1 MSGSCVQVPAIER
14 EVTMAPQ
21 DSLATQQRSSETPNT
36 TTTTTTEKDT
46 DSLSC
51 TYSSSPFS
59 KLKNSDTADDLAG
72 TPAIHSQMVARNR
85 RVVVT
90 MHTDIISDPFWDEH
104 PMILGK

>member
-1 MSGSCVQVPAIER
+1 M
-14 EVTMAPQ
+14 TMAPQ
-21 DSLATQQRSSETPNT
+21 DSLATQQRSSGTLNT

-51 TYSSSPFS
+51 PYGSSPFS
-59 KLKNSDTADDLAG
+59 KLKNSDTADDLAE

-90 MHTDIISDPFWDEH
+90 MHTDIIGDPFWDEH